1 MTDRRKTQRP
11 RLDFSPLRL
20 SPIKEE
26 DEDEKFQQLR
36 TPRRFSNFNTD
47 LKDIILGKL
56 KNTCSFPVFLVVFG
70 SIIGL
75 MFFIKAL
82 FFDGQL
88 SFLGLYARIIYFT
101 LQTLEVLY
109 FHPNN
114 QYTSRERWATA
125 IPHITGGLLS
135 VSQLWQGFDFGAK
148 NYECTDFLSCL

>member
-1 MTDRRKTQRP
+1 MTDSRVP
-11 RLDFSPLRL
+11 RLKFTRL
-20 SPIKEE
+20 KRLPTIEEEE
-26 DEDEKFQQLR
+26 DENPKINGGR
-36 TPRRFSNFNTD
+36 TPRRFSNYNRDCTD
-47 LKDIILGKL
+47 VILGKL
-56 KNTCSFPVFLVVFG
+56 GLKSCSFPVFLVVFG

-88 SFLGLYARIIYFT
+88 SFLGLYARIVYFT

-109 FHPNN
+109 FHPNER
-114 QYTSRERWATA
+114 YTSRERWATA